1 MYGLTEAEYKVQAEP
16 MLRKVFVNDDPFRET
31 FSPNIIERVIVYP
44 CDIDIEPPLLDGLIA
59 AASSIG
65 DKGCYLT
72 QLFPFD
78 GHVNHCYILLEEL
91 LGNDGYFCE
100 QEKLIEA
107 GINMDFQA
115 EYVMYSERG
124 LWGVMVSH
132 EHHGMLGGSPKFIKK
147 IHEVVP
153 DLYEQVNLFLDKF
166 QDLKAYGFNPT
177 LEWLPGLLT
186 HVYGQETAE
195 RMLQET
201 GLP

>member
-16 MLRKVFVNDDPFRET
+16 MLRKIFANDDPFRET

-72 QLFPFD
+72 QLILFD
-78 GHVNHCYILLEEL
+78 GHVKHCYILLEEL
-91 LGNDGYFCE
+91 SNGSFLKH
-100 QEKLIEA
+100 QKRIEA
-107 GINMDFQA
+107 GIDMIFYP

-132 EHHGMLGGSPKFIKK
+132 EHHGMLGGSPEFIEK
-147 IHEVVP
+147 IHELVP
-153 DLYEQVNLFLDKF
+153 DLYSQVNLFLDRF
-166 QDLKAYGFNPT
+166 QYFKAYGLNPK
-177 LEWLPGLLT
+177 LGWLPGLLT
-186 HVYGQETAE
+186 HVYGQEAAE

>member
-16 MLRKVFVNDDPFRET
+16 ILRKVFVNDDPFRET

-72 QLFPFD
+72 QLWQSK
-78 GHVNHCYILLEEL
+78 GHVNHCYIPIQEL

-100 QEKLIEA
+100 HEKLVEA
-107 GINMDFQA
+107 GINMNYIA
-115 EYVMYSERG
+115 EYVMYLERG

-132 EHHGMLGGSPKFIKK
+132 EHHGILGGSPEFIEK
-147 IHEVVP
+147 IHELVP
-153 DLYEQVNLFLDKF
+153 DLYEQVNLFLDRF
-166 QDLKAYGFNPT
+166 QYFKAYGLNPK
-177 LEWLPGLLT
+177 LGWLPGLLT
-186 HVYGQETAE
+186 HVYGQETAS